1 MKKLLFAILLAVLVS
16 GTASAKPKVDWAKE
30 IQVRPILR
38 MRIFAQIS
46 GHSVTLSWTASTSA
60 ACLTATPPTCS
71 AFGYNIFRGTA
82 AGAES
87 LTPLNSSPLTILTFV
102 DPITLTSNPQAFF
115 YFIEAVETTGT
126 ITVSSVPS
134 SEVSATFPGIPA
146 SPSSVVATPK

>member
-1 MKKLLFAILLAVLVS
+1 MRKLAAVLVLLTTLAVLP
-16 GTASAKPKVDWAKE
+16 ASAGVLDSAKS
-30 IQVRPILR
+30 IRPIVRTKL
-38 MRIFAQIS
+38 FAQIS

-60 ACLTATPPTCS
+60 GCLTATPPTCS

-82 AGAES
+82 PGAES
-87 LTPLNSSPLTILTFV
+87 LTPLNSSPVTVLTFV

-115 YFIEAVETTGT
+115 YFVEAVETTGT

-146 SPSSVVATPK
+146 APTAPVAIPK